1 MKTLL
6 LTAQQKR
13 IFSFLLAHQN
23 VTGSLPTIREIADHF
38 GFKSFNNARQHL
50 RLIEQ
55 KGYIRLIA
63 NKARGIEIVNKT
75 EKREIRTTHQ
85 DNILEFKIPL
95 VGSIAA
101 GKPITA
107 IENIENHIALD
118 KELFKGNNLFALRVK
133 GDSMIDIG
141 VMPNDLAVI
150 RQQQNANNGEV
161 VAVII
166 DGEATLKRYIKREEF
181 IILHAENKK
190 YEDMFITPDRDFN
203 ILGKLVGVIRKY

>member
-1 MKTLL
+1 MKAIL
-6 LTAQQKR
+6 LTVQQKK
-13 IFSFLLAHQN
+13 IYSFLLAHQTA
-23 VTGSLPTIREIADHF
+23 TGSLPTIREIADHF

-55 KGYIRLIA
+55 KGYIRLIP
-63 NKARGIEIVNKT
+63 NKARGIEIVNKIGRQ
-75 EKREIRTTHQ
+75 ESENSHHDK
-85 DNILEFKIPL
+85 ILEFKIPL

-107 IENIENHIALD
+107 IENIENHIVLD
-118 KELFKGNNLFALRVK
+118 KELFKGNNLFALRIK
-133 GDSMIDIG
+133 GDSMVDIG

-150 RQQQNANNGEV
+150 RQQQNASNGEV

-166 DGEATLKRYIKREEF
+166 DGEATLKRYIKRDEF

-190 YEDMFITPDRDFN
+190 YEDMFVTPDRDFN